1 MTKAQAKEVIEM
13 MFKDKTD
20 IPKEDV
26 FKVIDM
32 IDEVGI
38 KTIEYPIT
46 YPTYP
51 WTWKDNVVY
60 CGNAQPKVTLNL
72 EGTI

>member
-32 IDEVGI
+32 IDEPCS
-38 KTIEYPIT
+38 YQPLT
-46 YPTYP
+46 YPWTP
-51 WTWKDNVVY
+51 WTWKDNIVY
-60 CGNAQPKVTLNL
+60 CGNTQPKVTLNNPS
-72 EGTI
+72 

>member
-1 MTKAQAKEVIEM
+1 MTKSQAKEVIEM

-26 FKVIDM
+26 CKVIDM
-32 IDEVGI
+32 IDEVGCI
-38 KTIEYPIT
+38 KTIEYPI
-46 YPTYP
+46 YP

-60 CGNAQPKVTLNL
+60 CGNVQPKVTLNS